1 MTAEAGA
8 GAGVGAVST
17 APVVAAA
24 GAVSTATPVAA
35 AGAAGAEAVASRG
48 VAESR
53 SRVGARV
60 LPGLDRAPGVLADEL
75 AGDLAAA
82 GYAAGDAAAGDA
94 VGDRGSGSGWL
105 DRPALLRR
113 LAAALAVE
121 VPATADRLV
130 AAGPGAQAL
139 GAAVSLETGLPFA
152 ALVAGAPPFG
162 VIHPGETVVVI
173 AVDAASAAGALPLLR
188 EAGALPHSAAVVVAP
203 SGEPPAGLGLHTALV
218 RRTATGYA
226 PVGPLGP
233 LEGVTPADP
242 AGPAA
247 LAGPA
252 GPAGPAPKPTARQ
265 ENRTTRQESAMPT
278 SPLPHPPAP
287 PAPAAKSPAEP
298 ADSTTG
304 TGAAL
309 LADDPATV
317 ERAGAALAELA
328 ARYRPEAVV
337 SWNATADVLLAHVVA
352 HTLGLP
358 RRVVVE
364 DLGRLIVEDV
374 LPGERTVVVARG
386 GVDSGGPGAEL
397 APLVRAVTG
406 HGGRV
411 VAVCSLAPLL
421 GAAPDGVDVVSPGN
435 GGADRDNGRTGRDR
449 DEA

>member
-17 APVVAAA
+17 ATAVA
-24 GAVSTATPVAA
+24 GV
-35 AGAAGAEAVASRG
+35 GAEAVAARG

-60 LPGLDRAPGVLADEL
+60 LPGLDRAPGVLAEEL

-82 GYAAGDAAAGDA
+82 GYAAGDA

-113 LAAALAVE
+113 LAAALAAE

-226 PVGPLGP
+226 PVGSLGP
-233 LEGVTPADP
+233 LEGVTPA
-242 AGPAA
+242 GPAA
-247 LAGPA
+247 LA

-287 PAPAAKSPAEP
+287 PTPAAKSPAEP

-358 RRVVVE
+358 RRVVIE

-435 GGADRDNGRTGRDR
+435 GGADRDNGRTGYDR

>member
-8 GAGVGAVST
+8 G
-17 APVVAAA
+17 PEA
-24 GAVSTATPVAA
+24 GAVSTARAALPVPT
-35 AGAAGAEAVASRG
+35 AGAAGAEAVVR
-48 VAESR
+48 
-53 SRVGARV
+53 RVGPEVGRPAGARV
-60 LPGLDRAPGVLADEL
+60 LPGLDRAPGALAEEL

-82 GYAAGDAAAGDA
+82 EYDDGAGDG
-94 VGDRGSGSGWL
+94 GSGAGWL
-105 DRPALLRR
+105 DRPSLLRR
-113 LAAALAVE
+113 LAAALAAE

-152 ALVAGAPPFG
+152 AFAVGAPPFG

-173 AVDAASAAGALPLLR
+173 AVEADSAAAALPLLR
-188 EAGALPHSAAVVVAP
+188 EAGAVPHSAAVVVAAH
-203 SGEPPAGLGLHTALV
+203 GDPPAGLGRHTALV

-226 PVGPLGP
+226 PAGPLGP
-233 LEGVTPADP
+233 AEMVIPATPAMHV
-242 AGPAA
+242 GP
-247 LAGPA
+247 GPR
-252 GPAGPAPKPTARQ
+252 PTARQ
-265 ENRTTRQESAMPT
+265 EHRTTRQESAMST
-278 SPLPHPPAP
+278 SPLPHPSATTALA
-287 PAPAAKSPAEP
+287 APAATSPAGP
-298 ADSTTG
+298 ADTAPG
-304 TGAAL
+304 TGAGL

-358 RRVVVE
+358 RRVVIE

-374 LPGERTVVVARG
+374 LPGERMVVVTRG
-386 GVDSGGPGAEL
+386 GVGSGGPGAEL

-411 VAVCSLAPLL
+411 VAVCSLAPTP
-421 GAAPDGVDVVSPGN
+421 GAAPDGVDLVSPGTDRTDRV
-435 GGADRDNGRTGRDR
+435 GARTGLSGHGRD
-449 DEA
+449 DA